1 MHQRSRRHILRE
13 FVVVAVVETWVY
25 LVVLIAQGIFKIFA
39 GVVSITE
46 SEVSVDL
53 LDSQV
58 SQVWMSEEVFATV

>member
-46 SEVSVDL
+46 SEVSIDL
-53 LDSQV
+53 FDPQV
-58 SQVWMSEEVFATV
+58 S